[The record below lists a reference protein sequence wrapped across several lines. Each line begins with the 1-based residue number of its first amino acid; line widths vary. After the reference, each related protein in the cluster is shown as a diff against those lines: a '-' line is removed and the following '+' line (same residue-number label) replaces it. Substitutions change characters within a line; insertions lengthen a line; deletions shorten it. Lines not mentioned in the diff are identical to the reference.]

1 MLPRR
6 RTEVEFSSDRREANE
21 AARAKRQFTR
31 DRLFAVS
38 NLTLFLSLKTLKR
51 EARLKLEPPVVGGF

>member
-21 AARAKRQFTR
+21 AARAKRQLTKN
-31 DRLFAVS
+31 RLFAVS
-38 NLTLFLSLKTLKR
+38 NLTHFLSLKSSKT
-51 EARLKLEPPVVGGF
+51 